1 MTPEE
6 YYVLFEKQNGGCWL
20 CGYKSDINHRGLHVD
35 HNHKTGKVRGLLC
48 RACNKDVIGAVEK
61 IGLQKIIDYLY
72 ETDVNYPDPKE
83 VGAWH
88 SNSKQLLTVS

>member
-1 MTPEE
+1 MPYNTSEKRRQYQWKRNLRRRYQMTPEE
-6 YYVLFEKQNGGCWL
+6 YYILFEKQHGACWL
-20 CGYKSDINHRGLHVD
+20 CGYKPDSSHRGLHVD

-72 ETDVNYPDPKE
+72 
-83 VGAWH
+83 
-88 SNSKQLLTVS
+88 